1 MSDFSLHH
9 NILKDNESS
18 SADVKKVARRVFL
31 WFKRGNCM
39 TPDRLPPVMSLSG
52 HSALWV
58 MRAQSFEKQSTGLN
72 QSA

>member
-1 MSDFSLHH
+1 
-9 NILKDNESS
+9 
-18 SADVKKVARRVFL
+18 
-31 WFKRGNCM
+31 M